1 MPDPRNPLTHA
12 SETWKILVIDD
23 EPDVRDIMAIS
34 LEDAGYEVFCA
45 PDGETGLAMLTA
57 RSPQILITDIK
68 MPGMSG
74 LEVLEKAGQL
84 RPDTQ
89 VIVTTGFADIKKA
102 VTALQHDASDFI
114 TKPVDDT
121 TLHLALKRAMQ
132 RYRDRK
138 ELADYTRLL
147 EQTVLNQEKILHQE
161 KMMSLGRLAASIVHE
176 INNPLSGI
184 LNYIRLMI
192 RLTEKPEWDERSR
205 DRFKNYLTV
214 ILQETRRCAD
224 LVSGLLQFSR
234 KSSPQFS
241 RVNICELM
249 DYSLKLC
256 NHKLALADILVK
268 TACPPDLPE
277 VSGDFNQ
284 LQQCLINL
292 IFNSIDA
299 METTG
304 SGMADMP
311 GPEVGDTP
319 AGRTGVFD
327 TRSGPDHPGS
337 RTSGTGISSGIPD
350 GASPRNTPVGSHSG
364 TILDRTPGSN
374 RFWIR
379 LDGYFETPENRVCL
393 RVSDNGKG
401 ISAQD
406 LPRIFEPFFTTKNE
420 GHGVGLGL
428 STVYGIIDHHK
439 GTIAVE
445 SEPGRGTDV
454 IIKLP
459 PADGAVPG
467 VTTGDSDDV
476 CRSDEAGQVNQK
488 TKNKQQ
494 VKAMPDPAALNQV
507 KPEDMK
513 PEGIKPDDTNPAK
526 PGPDHTEER
535 THESG

>member
-1 MPDPRNPLTHA
+1 MPDPRNSLTDA
-12 SETWKILVIDD
+12 REKWKILVIDD
-23 EPDVRDIMAIS
+23 EPDVREVLVIS
-34 LEDAGYEVFCA
+34 LEDAGYEVICA
-45 PDGETGLAMLTA
+45 QDGETGLAMLTA
-57 RSPQILITDIK
+57 ESPQILITDIK

-192 RLTEKPEWDERSR
+192 RLTEKTGWDDGNR

-241 RVNICELM
+241 RVNLCELM

-256 NHKLALADILVK
+256 NHKLKLANILVEIS
-268 TACPPDLPE
+268 CPPDLPE

-299 METTG
+299 LDTREAG
-304 SGMADMP
+304 RADMP
-311 GPEVGDTP
+311 GPDGQDTP
-319 AGRTGVFD
+319 AGRTGVIE
-327 TRSGPDHPGS
+327 TRPGPDH
-337 RTSGTGISSGIPD
+337 SGGRDPD
-350 GASPRNTPVGSHSG
+350 KPAGNGFRNRKRIH
-364 TILDRTPGSN
+364 LE
-374 RFWIR
+374 
-379 LDGYFETPENRVCL
+379 GYFEASKNRVCL
-393 RVSDNGKG
+393 RVTDNGKG
-401 ISAQD
+401 IAPED
-406 LPRIFEPFFTTKNE
+406 LPRIFEPFFTTKRQ

-428 STVYGIIDHHK
+428 STVYGIIDHHG
-439 GTIAVE
+439 GTIAVD
-445 SEPGRGTDV
+445 SEPGRGTAV
-454 IIKLP
+454 LIKLP
-459 PADGAVPG
+459 PADG
-467 VTTGDSDDV
+467 
-476 CRSDEAGQVNQK
+476 E
-488 TKNKQQ
+488 
-494 VKAMPDPAALNQV
+494 M
-507 KPEDMK
+507 
-513 PEGIKPDDTNPAK
+513 PAK
-526 PGPDHTEER
+526 AAPGSGDTGQTTAGPNHGEER
-535 THESG
+535 SHESG